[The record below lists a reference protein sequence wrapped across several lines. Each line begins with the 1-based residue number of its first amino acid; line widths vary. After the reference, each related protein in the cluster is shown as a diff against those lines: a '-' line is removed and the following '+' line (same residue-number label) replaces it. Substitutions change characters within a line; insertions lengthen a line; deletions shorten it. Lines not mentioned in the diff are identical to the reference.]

1 MAFPVAVVLLGLLCL
16 SGLDAEH
23 RECPLL
29 GSSSAGPSSLFLHPP
44 RFPKRSFLATGRDG
58 AGRGVGGSGVGA
70 SPGLKLFPSFSASRG
85 GGWVGVPGETTG
97 TPGRGKGVRV
107 ARDQVSASW

>member
-1 MAFPVAVVLLGLLCL
+1 MAVPVAVVLLGLLCL

-29 GSSSAGPSSLFLHPP
+29 LFSSAGSSSPALALSRHHPGSPSALFGHG
-44 RFPKRSFLATGRDG
+44 TGRGGGG
-58 AGRGVGGSGVGA
+58 AGGA
-70 SPGLKLFPSFSASRG
+70 VWVPSFSASRG

-97 TPGRGKGVRV
+97 TPGGRV
-107 ARDQVSASW
+107 ARDKVSACG